1 MPYFTRCL
9 IANRG
14 EIALRLIR
22 ACRELG
28 IQTVAVY
35 SDADADSL
43 PVQQADRAIPIGPPQ
58 PTASYL
64 NSARIVE
71 AALQSG
77 CDCLH
82 PGFGFL
88 AENADFAAT
97 VRAAGVTFIGPSAA
111 AIRAMGLKT
120 EALNRVRAA
129 GVPTLPGDQ
138 ASRSPDEYLA
148 AAARIGYP
156 VLVKAVAGGG
166 GKGMRIVLEESELL
180 SSIEAASR
188 EAGRAF
194 ADSRIFLEKYISDA
208 RHIEFQVFGDDH
220 GNTVHL
226 FERECSIQRRH
237 QKIIEEAPSPYL
249 SMRPALRQAMAAAAV
264 AAARSVG
271 YTNAG
276 TVEFIVDDATGA
288 FYFLE
293 MNTRL
298 QVEHPVTELTTGR
311 DLVHLQFHVA
321 AGQPLP
327 FTQADVAQIGHAIEC
342 RIYAEDPAAGFL
354 PSTGTLTL
362 LHEPHGPGLRIDSGV
377 RAGDPISLYYDPMI
391 AKLIAHA
398 SDRPAAIAR
407 LQAALSSYAIGG
419 VTTNISFLRDV
430 LASGPYTSGQTTTNL
445 IERYFAQWQP
455 AESAPPPAAL
465 IAAALLSLTAATSV
479 PPTADIGS
487 DPYSPWARLDSY
499 RIGG

>member
-1 MPYFTRCL
+1 
-9 IANRG
+9 
-14 EIALRLIR
+14 
-22 ACRELG
+22 
-28 IQTVAVY
+28 
-35 SDADADSL
+35 
-43 PVQQADRAIPIGPPQ
+43 
-58 PTASYL
+58 
-64 NSARIVE
+64 
-71 AALQSG
+71 
-77 CDCLH
+77 
-82 PGFGFL
+82 
-88 AENADFAAT
+88 
-97 VRAAGVTFIGPSAA
+97 
-111 AIRAMGLKT
+111 
-120 EALNRVRAA
+120 
-129 GVPTLPGDQ
+129 
-138 ASRSPDEYLA
+138 
-148 AAARIGYP
+148 
-156 VLVKAVAGGG
+156 
-166 GKGMRIVLEESELL
+166 MRIVLEESELL

-220 GNTVHL
+220 GNTLHL

-407 LQAALSSYAIGG
+407 LQAALSSYAVGG
-419 VTTNISFLRDV
+419 VTTNIAFLRDV

-445 IERYFAQWQP
+445 IERYFAHWQP